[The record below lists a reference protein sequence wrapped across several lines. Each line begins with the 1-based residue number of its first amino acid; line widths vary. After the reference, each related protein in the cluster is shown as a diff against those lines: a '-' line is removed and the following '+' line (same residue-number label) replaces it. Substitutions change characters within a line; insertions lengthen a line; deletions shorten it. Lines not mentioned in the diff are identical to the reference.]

1 MDNNKII
8 EKRNYA
14 FDKAKVKSIINE
26 FYISFKSNKD
36 IIERAI
42 EADLK
47 VERIKLDYSKMLKQ
61 VELTKTIEPNIFDKT
76 LRKEIKTGI
85 GTIAVMY
92 DGCSYVT
99 IELILKSLL
108 THNDLY
114 LFSTDYMLATNTV
127 IITLIN
133 DAIKKHKYDA
143 KVKHLKVTTE
153 LFKEVSL
160 NQENFDL
167 LVYIGNKYEFA
178 KIKNDFS
185 KPVVFQNFG
194 NIYIYVEP
202 EEEFRETLLNIDR
215 YTYNNGI
222 YLEYITDNDLEIVI
236 SKFNEKNRN
245 DIIAVFTKNSK
256 KAFEI
261 ISRVN
266 SNQIYI
272 NKNPFEDYLY
282 KFDENL
288 LTMKKELFY

>member
-1 MDNNKII
+1 MSTEII
-8 EKRNYA
+8 EKRNYM
-14 FDKAKVKSIINE
+14 FDKTKVKSIINE
-26 FYISFKSNKD
+26 FYKSFKSSKNV
-36 IIERAI
+36 IEKAI

-47 VERIKLDYSKMLKQ
+47 VEKIKLDYSKMLKQ
-61 VELTKTIEPNIFDKT
+61 IELIKSIEPNIFDKT
-76 LRKEIKTGI
+76 LSKEIRTGI
-85 GTIAVMY
+85 GNIGAMY

-133 DAIKKHKYDA
+133 DAIKKYKYDA
-143 KVKHLKVTTE
+143 KVKHLKVATE

-167 LVYIGNKYEFA
+167 LVYVGNKYEFA

-202 EEEFRETLLNIDR
+202 EEEFRETLLKIDR

-222 YLEYITDNDLEIVI
+222 YLEYITGDDLEAVI
-236 SKFNEKNRN
+236 SKFNEKNQN
-245 DIIAVFTKNSK
+245 DMIAIFTKNSK

-266 SNQIYI
+266 SNKIYI